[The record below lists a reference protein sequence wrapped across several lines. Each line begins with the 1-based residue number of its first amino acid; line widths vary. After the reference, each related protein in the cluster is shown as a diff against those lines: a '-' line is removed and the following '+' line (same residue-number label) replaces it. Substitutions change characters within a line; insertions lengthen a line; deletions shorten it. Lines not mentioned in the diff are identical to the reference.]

1 MVINFQ
7 TEPVEGWLVCCS
19 LFGKVHSARPFDS
32 SLNFYSISL
41 DSFLKICSHHM
52 KYVFLF
58 SLIIAVVGASAQDTS
73 SVVIHKDPRIDL
85 LLKKQGE
92 VNAAIRKANARTARG
107 YRLLVI
113 NTNKRDDA
121 IAAKTKVYTN
131 FPELKA
137 YLVYQSPYFKLKV
150 GNFKTREEAQQYQ
163 KSLGY
168 YFPKGVFVIADT
180 IEVTPEKDLEN
191 N

>member
-1 MVINFQ
+1 MVIA
-7 TEPVEGWLVCCS
+7 VC
-19 LFGKVHSARPFDS
+19 V
-32 SLNFYSISL
+32 
-41 DSFLKICSHHM
+41 
-52 KYVFLF
+52 
-58 SLIIAVVGASAQDTS
+58 SAQDTS
-73 SVVIHKDPRIDL
+73 SVVVHKDPRIDL

-163 KSLGY
+163 KTLGY
-168 YFPKGVFVIADT
+168 YFPKGVFIMADT
-180 IEVTPEKDLEN
+180 IEITPEKDLEN

>member
-1 MVINFQ
+1 M
-7 TEPVEGWLVCCS
+7 
-19 LFGKVHSARPFDS
+19 FG
-32 SLNFYSISL
+32 
-41 DSFLKICSHHM
+41 
-52 KYVFLF
+52 
-58 SLIIAVVGASAQDTS
+58 QDTS
-73 SVVIHKDPRIDL
+73 SVVVHKDPRLDL

-92 VNAAIRKANARTARG
+92 INAAIKKANARTAKG

-121 IAAKTKVYTN
+121 IAAKTKVYSN

-137 YLVYQSPYFKLKV
+137 YLVYQSPYFRLKV

-163 KSLGY
+163 KTLGY
-168 YFPKGVFVIADT
+168 YFPKGVFIIPDT

-191 N
+191 E